1 MRPNHHQFL
10 AFAYVVREGSFSA
23 AAIRLGVTQS
33 TITQHVAKLEAQ
45 IGSPLLLRSRT
56 GIEVTRT
63 GQEFYDLADRLV
75 SLDAEIGERLR
86 GFEAM
91 QIGHLKVIANAPQP
105 GLRVIRD
112 FRAAHPDVQVDFA
125 LHDWTTATR
134 MIRDRRADVGVLT
147 DAPKSD
153 DWHEEPLEEV
163 RYTAYLRH
171 DHPLAGKTEIS
182 LSDLSTQT
190 LILPE
195 TGSLTERVVTQAL
208 KKNHITLRHL
218 TRMTGFPLMCEAV
231 LQGLGIA
238 VFLTESGMI
247 AQDLVQVP
255 LRELDRPHRISIVA
269 PKDRARLRLVRA
281 FFRTAGSL
289 SNPV

>member
-23 AAIRLGVTQS
+23 AAARLGVTQS
-33 TITQHVAKLEAQ
+33 TITQHVSKLEVQ
-45 IGSPLLLRSRT
+45 VGSPLLLRSRS
-56 GIEVTRT
+56 GVEVTRT

-75 SLDAEIGERLR
+75 SLDAEIGEQLR

-105 GLRVIRD
+105 GLRIIRE
-112 FRAAHPDVQVDFA
+112 FRANHPDVQVDFA

-147 DAPKSD
+147 DAPKVD
-153 DWHEEPLEEV
+153 DWHQEYIGDV
-163 RYTAYLRH
+163 RYMAYLRS
-171 DHPLAGKTEIS
+171 DHALARRQAIS
-182 LSDLSTQT
+182 LYDLTAQT

-195 TGSLTERVVTQAL
+195 AGSLTEKVVTQAL
-208 KKNHITLRHL
+208 KREQVMLPSQ

-231 LQGLGIA
+231 FQGLGVAIFLEDSGTIA
-238 VFLTESGMI
+238 NG
-247 AQDLVQVP
+247 LVQVP
-255 LRELDRPHRISIVA
+255 VAELSKAHRISIVA
-269 PKDRARLRLVRA
+269 PTDRARLRLVKA
-281 FFRTAGSL
+281 FFEAAL
-289 SNPV
+289 